1 LLKNLRAH
9 LFWPLVPSSSRYRG
23 SQQSKQQAAAESYPC
38 SWSLL
43 SCATSPFA
51 HLAVLFSVACDPPPE
66 QGWGSRMPWTQSRA
80 CARLRGCGVASTA
93 AEMPRSQR
101 REVVSTIGAVLPPPL
116 PSPPMNEMQPCYAAL
131 PRGVLGWGRGVAGV
145 GVLRTA
151 FVRTHWHQVGRGA
164 HHQVVCCV
172 LMDAPVCCCVLQPP
186 PRPRRWTP
194 RPGRAA
200 GDAVSAC
207 SSPPPRR

>member
-9 LFWPLVPSSSRYRG
+9 LFWPLVPSSS
-23 SQQSKQQAAAESYPC
+23 SQQPKQQAAAESYPC
-38 SWSLL
+38 SWRLP
-43 SCATSPFA
+43 SCATVTVCAPRCSAWP
-51 HLAVLFSVACDPPPE
+51 VIPPPNRV
-66 QGWGSRMPWTQSRA
+66 GDRMPCSQSRA
-80 CARLRGCGVASTA
+80 CARLRGCGAASTA
-93 AEMPRSQR
+93 AEMPRPQR

>member
-1 LLKNLRAH
+1 MCHPAADTAAA
-9 LFWPLVPSSSRYRG
+9 SSRSSRL
-23 SQQSKQQAAAESYPC
+23 QLRVIPAAGACSAAQRHRLRTSLFCSAWPVIPPPNRVGDRMPC
-38 SWSLL
+38 S
-43 SCATSPFA
+43 
-51 HLAVLFSVACDPPPE
+51 
-66 QGWGSRMPWTQSRA
+66 QSRA